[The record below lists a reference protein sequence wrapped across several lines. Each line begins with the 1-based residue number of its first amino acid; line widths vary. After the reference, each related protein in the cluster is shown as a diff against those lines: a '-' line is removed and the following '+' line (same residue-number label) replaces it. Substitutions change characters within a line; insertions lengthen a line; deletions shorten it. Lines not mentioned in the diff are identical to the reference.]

1 MKVFRKE
8 QWLISATEEMNQGI
22 LTEEEIRDAE
32 KTWVDRFDGKE
43 REELFAAG
51 NDFLRDEW
59 FEEVSETGDM
69 KGEVIKR

>member
-1 MKVFRKE
+1 MKVFRKD

-32 KTWVDRFDGKE
+32 KIWVDRFDGKA

-59 FEEVSETGDM
+59 LEEVSETGD
-69 KGEVIKR
+69 GDTV